1 MIEVIGVRF
10 KKAGKI
16 YYFGPNGIEIKK
28 GQNVIVFDGFRPYF
42 EIQWAPS
49 RVRRFSA
56 LPAYRLH
63 HDCNNACGETKAH

>member
-28 GQNVIVFDGFRPYF
+28 GQNVIVETARGIEF
-42 EIQWAPS
+42 
-49 RVRRFSA
+49 
-56 LPAYRLH
+56 
-63 HDCNNACGETKAH
+63 GE

>member
-28 GQNVIVFDGFRPYF
+28 GQNVIV
-42 EIQWAPS
+42 
-49 RVRRFSA
+49 
-56 LPAYRLH
+56 
-63 HDCNNACGETKAH
+63 ETANV